1 MIHTFTVLPGITLRC
16 IPDKRFKQGRFSL
29 QLVRPMCREEAGLNA
44 LLPAVLLRG
53 SRSCPD
59 LCAITRRLDTY
70 YGASVGA
77 VCRRVGDYQTTG
89 LSCGLLEDRFAMAGD
104 RILEP
109 MMDFLRELLL
119 EPALEDGVFLSD
131 FVEGE
136 KRNLLSAIETQGND
150 KRYYAMEQLLRKMCC
165 RDSFGIPRLGEPEQ
179 IQAITPQ
186 SLYAHYGKILAE
198 SPVEMIYAG
207 AAQPETVA
215 RLAEDFFRQLPRNP
229 VPRLPQSPFLAGPE
243 TDTFETQEIS
253 QGKLCMGFTTGVTIR
268 DPDFA
273 AMQLCNLIFGG
284 GQTSKLFMQVRE
296 ASSLCYA
303 IDSAYHGGKGLITVA
318 AGIDTGKEAQVREQ
332 IHAQLEACQKGQITD
347 QELTAAKESLR
358 SGLLSTQDSP
368 GALEGYYSNSVLSG
382 FGKSPAEYIRAAE
395 AVTVEQV
402 AEMAQKV
409 RLHSVFFLKGVGK

>member
-1 MIHTFTVLPGITLRC
+1 MIQSFTVLPGVNVRC
-16 IPDKRFKQGRFSL
+16 IPDKRFKQGCFSI

-77 VCRRVGDYQTTG
+77 VCRRVGDYQATG

-109 MMDFLRELLL
+109 MMAFLRELLL
-119 EPALEDGVFLSD
+119 EPATEDGIFRAD

-136 KRNLLSAIETQGND
+136 RRNLLSAIETQRND
-150 KRYYAMEQLLRKMCC
+150 KRSYAMEQLLRQMCC

-179 IQAITPQ
+179 IRAITPG
-186 SLYAHYGKILAE
+186 SLFDHYKKILRE
-198 SPVEMIYAG
+198 SPIEMLYVG
-207 AAQPETVA
+207 AAEPEAVA
-215 RLAEDFFRQLPRNP
+215 RLAGDFFWDLPRQY
-229 VPRLPQSPFLAGPE
+229 VPRLPQTAFLAGPE
-243 TDTFETQEIS
+243 TDKWEQQEIS

-268 DPDFA
+268 DPEFVT
-273 AMQLCNLIFGG
+273 MQVLNLIFGG

-296 ASSLCYA
+296 QSALCYA
-303 IDSAYHGGKGLITVA
+303 IDSAYHGSKGLITVA
-318 AGIDTGKEAQVREQ
+318 AGIDTNRETEVRGQ
-332 IHAQLEACQKGQITD
+332 ILAQLEACRQGQITP

-358 SGLLSTQDSP
+358 SGLLASQDSP
-368 GALEGYYSNSVLSG
+368 GAIEGYYANAALSG
-382 FGKSPAEYIRAAE
+382 LALSPADYIRAAE
-395 AVTVEQV
+395 AVTAEQV
-402 AEMAQKV
+402 AQLAQKV
-409 RLHSVFFLKGVGK
+409 KLHSVFFLKGVGK